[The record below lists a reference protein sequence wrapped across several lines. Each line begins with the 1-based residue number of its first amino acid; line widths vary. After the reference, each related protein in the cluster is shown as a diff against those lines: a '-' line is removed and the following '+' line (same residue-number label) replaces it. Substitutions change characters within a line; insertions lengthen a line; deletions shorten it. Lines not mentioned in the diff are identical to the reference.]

1 MLVLITYDVSVT
13 TAGGARR
20 LRNISKI
27 CLDHGVR
34 VQNSVFECEVDPAQF
49 LNLKNNLIEIFDPEV
64 DSLRFYFLGKKGHQ
78 KIEHL
83 GAKFVPDP
91 LRSPLIL

>member
-13 TAGGARR
+13 SPGGSRR
-20 LRNISKI
+20 LRNIAKT
-27 CLDHGVR
+27 CLDYGVR

-49 LNLKNNLIEIFDPEV
+49 VNLKNSLVETFDPNE

-78 KIEHL
+78 KIEHI
-83 GAKFVPDP
+83 GTKFVQDP
-91 LRSPLIL
+91 LRTPLIL

>member
-13 TAGGARR
+13 TKAGQKR
-20 LRNISKI
+20 LRNIAKV

-49 LNLKNNLIEIFDPEV
+49 AVLKNELLSIYEPEE
-64 DSLRFYFLGKKGHQ
+64 DSLRFYFLGKRGRQ
-78 KIEHL
+78 KVEHF
-83 GAKFVPDP
+83 GTKSIPDP
-91 LRSPLIL
+91 VRDPLIL

>member
-13 TAGGARR
+13 SYGGERR

-27 CLDHGVR
+27 CLDYGAR

-49 LNLKNNLIEIFDPEV
+49 TLLKASLLDVYDSEE
-64 DSLRFYFLGKKGHQ
+64 DSLRFYFLGKKGRQ
-78 KIEHL
+78 RVEHY
-83 GAKFVPDP
+83 GVKPARDMVNDA
-91 LRSPLIL
+91 LII